1 MGVPDEERLNG
12 WEHRTALPLTILSVL
27 FLVVYAAPILEPG
40 LDADWRRVCATANI
54 VIWALLGVEYVVR
67 LALARDRRR
76 FARTH
81 WFDLAVLLLPILRPL
96 RALRLVV
103 AIKIL
108 NRRTEMLTRGRLA
121 VYVAATTV
129 LLVVV
134 AALAVLDAERGV
146 PDGTIAT
153 YPEALWWAVV
163 TVTTVGYGDY
173 SPVTVEGRLVA
184 LAMMIGG
191 IGLIGFVTGSLAS
204 WIVDRIS
211 VEDRQRDEAG
221 TADTAALLGEI
232 RALRAEVAGLR
243 SEVSTMTPG
252 GLKITESNDTRPPH
266 GA

>member
-1 MGVPDEERLNG
+1 VAHAPHEGLLEAWER
-12 WEHRTALPLTILSVL
+12 RSALPLTVLSVL
-27 FLVVYAAPILEPG
+27 FLVVYAAPILAPG
-40 LDADWRRVCATANI
+40 IDPDLRRIFATANI
-54 VIWALLGVEYVVR
+54 VIWVLLGAEYVVR
-67 LALARDRRR
+67 LVLARDRRR

-81 WFDLAVLLLPILRPL
+81 WFDLAVLVLPILRPL

-103 AIKIL
+103 AIKVL

-146 PDGTIAT
+146 PDTTIAT
-153 YPEALWWAVV
+153 YPQALWWAVV

-173 SPVTVEGRLVA
+173 APVTVEGRLVA

-204 WIVDRIS
+204 WIVERIS
-211 VEDRQRDEAG
+211 TDDRQRGEPGAVDA
-221 TADTAALLGEI
+221 AALLEEI
-232 RALRAEVAGLR
+232 RALRAEVAELR
-243 SEVSTMTPG
+243 SETGVAVPRG
-252 GLKITESNDTRPPH
+252 PAPDNDVPPR
-266 GA
+266 A